1 MVNHYPTSTRSS
13 FVAGVSTQ
21 TSTKESRK
29 QGIADFEV
37 EDDENDEEE
46 EDDESYE
53 IDENAELELR
63 DATIKLIRLLAN
75 ISIDQTVGLAV
86 GSKYENLQVNF
97 VFCEFI
103 FIFLIFFLFLFFS
116 QDDVGITHKL

>member
-1 MVNHYPTSTRSS
+1 MVNHYPTSSRSS
-13 FVAGVSTQ
+13 FVAGASTQ
-21 TSTKESRK
+21 TSAKDSRK

-37 EDDENDEEE
+37 EDDENEDQDDDDE
-46 EDDESYE
+46 ESYE

-86 GSKYENLQVNF
+86 GSKYENLQVSLF
-97 VFCEFI
+97 VC
-103 FIFLIFFLFLFFS
+103 FFVLF
-116 QDDVGITHKL
+116 KLLMVKYHY